1 MDFIEFDAK
10 ERKTEWSMSDLQSH
24 SYWELY
30 FLLDGKRRFFLKDRI
45 YDINAITVCVIP
57 PFCMHKTEGG
67 GYKRININVS
77 PDLLDEDEEK
87 MLLSLGRTVVFTLDA
102 KKSELIIE
110 LLKKGADDSTAEN
123 SDTPRESFLHVILH
137 LIKNDGLLPYQ
148 HADIVSSNEKDA
160 LILNVASYIHEH
172 YMDDFSISDLCQIF
186 YISKNTLCSRFMR
199 VMNCSVM
206 EYRQKVRINEAKE
219 LLVSTRLGVKEI
231 AEKCGFSGANYFSL
245 IFKREVGISPLN
257 YRKSK

>member
-1 MDFIEFDAK
+1 MGFIEFDIK
-10 ERKTEWSMSDLQSH
+10 ERDGAWSMSDLQSH
-24 SYWELY
+24 SYFELY
-30 FLLDGKRRFFLKDRI
+30 FLLEGERRFFLNDRI
-45 YDINAITVCVIP
+45 YEISAPTVCIIP

-77 PDLLDEDEEK
+77 QDLLEEGEAE
-87 MLLSLGRTVVFTLDA
+87 MLSSLGTSVVYSLDEKRA
-102 KKSELIIE
+102 ELLIE
-110 LLKKGADDSTAEN
+110 LLKKGGEPG
-123 SDTPRESFLHVILH
+123 SDVPKEAFLHVILH
-137 LIKNDGLLPYQ
+137 LIKKDGLIPYRS
-148 HADIVSSNEKDA
+148 DESTERGKKDTV
-160 LILNVASYIHEH
+160 ILNIASYINGH
-172 YMDDFSISDLCQIF
+172 YMEDLSIDDLCRMF

-219 LLVSTRLGVKEI
+219 LLVSTHRSMKTI
-231 AEKCGFSGANYFSL
+231 AEECGFSGANYFSL